1 MISYYVLFPNH
12 DNGMRLYR
20 EMKERRLP
28 CTIAPT
34 PREASKY
41 ATIFLVLVAISLLVQ
56 KEDLEAVRM
65 IVAAKQIEILRIAEI
80 RRDINPNRDR
90 YC

>member
-20 EMKERRLP
+20 EMKENGLK

-34 PREASKY
+34 PREASKCCG
-41 ATIFLVLVAISLLVQ
+41 ISLLVK
-56 KEDLEAVRM
+56 KEDLDQIRQ
-65 IVAAKQIEILRIAEI
+65 IVKEKQIEILQIAEI
-80 RRDINPNRDR
+80 KKDIDTNRDR

>member
-20 EMKERRLP
+20 EMKENGLK

-34 PREASKY
+34 PREASKC
-41 ATIFLVLVAISLLVQ
+41 FGISLLVK
-56 KEDLEAVRM
+56 KEDLDQIRQ
-65 IVAAKQIEILRIAEI
+65 IVKEKQIEILQIAEI
-80 RRDINPNRDR
+80 KKDIDPNRDR

>member
-20 EMKERRLP
+20 EIKENGLK

-34 PREASKY
+34 PREASKCCG
-41 ATIFLVLVAISLLVQ
+41 ISLLVK
-56 KEDLEAVRM
+56 KEDLDQIRQ
-65 IVAAKQIEILRIAEI
+65 IVKEKQIEILQIAEI
-80 RRDINPNRDR
+80 KKDIDPNRDR

>member
-20 EMKERRLP
+20 EMKENGLK

-34 PREASKY
+34 PREASKCCD
-41 ATIFLVLVAISLLVQ
+41 ISLLVK
-56 KEDLEAVRM
+56 KEDLDQIRQ
-65 IVAAKQIEILRIAEI
+65 IVKEKQIEILQIAEI
-80 RRDINPNRDR
+80 KKDIDPNRDR

>member
-20 EMKERRLP
+20 EMKENGLK

-34 PREASKY
+34 PREASKCCG
-41 ATIFLVLVAISLLVQ
+41 ISILVK
-56 KEDLEAVRM
+56 KEDLDQIRQ
-65 IVAAKQIEILRIAEI
+65 IVKEKQIEILQIAEI
-80 RRDINPNRDR
+80 KKDIDPNRDR

>member
-1 MISYYVLFPNH
+1 MLFPNH

-20 EMKERRLP
+20 EMKENGLK

-34 PREASKY
+34 PREASKCCG
-41 ATIFLVLVAISLLVQ
+41 ISLLVK
-56 KEDLEAVRM
+56 KEDLDQIRK
-65 IVAAKQIEILRIAEI
+65 IVKEKQIEILQIAEI
-80 RRDINPNRDR
+80 KKDIDPNRDR

>member
-12 DNGMRLYR
+12 DNVMRLYR
-20 EMKERRLP
+20 EMKEKGLK

-34 PREASKY
+34 PREASKCCG
-41 ATIFLVLVAISLLVQ
+41 ISLLVK
-56 KEDLEAVRM
+56 KEDLDQIRQ
-65 IVAAKQIEILRIAEI
+65 IVKEKQIEILQIAEI
-80 RRDINPNRDR
+80 KKDIDPNRDR

>member
-20 EMKERRLP
+20 EMKENGLK

-34 PREASKY
+34 PREASKCCG
-41 ATIFLVLVAISLLVQ
+41 ISLLVK
-56 KEDLEAVRM
+56 KEDLDQIRK
-65 IVAAKQIEILRIAEI
+65 IVKEKQIEILQIAEI
-80 RRDINPNRDR
+80 KKDIDPNRDR

>member
-20 EMKERRLP
+20 EMKENGLK

-34 PREASKY
+34 PREASKCCG
-41 ATIFLVLVAISLLVQ
+41 ISLFVK
-56 KEDLEAVRM
+56 KEDLDQIRQ
-65 IVAAKQIEILRIAEI
+65 IVKEKQIEILQIAEI
-80 RRDINPNRDR
+80 KKDIDPNRDR

>member
-20 EMKERRLP
+20 EMKEPGLK

-34 PREASKY
+34 PREASKCCG
-41 ATIFLVLVAISLLVQ
+41 ISLLVK
-56 KEDLEAVRM
+56 KEDLDQIRQ
-65 IVAAKQIEILRIAEI
+65 IVKEKQIEILQIAEI
-80 RRDINPNRDR
+80 KKDIDPNRDR

>member
-20 EMKERRLP
+20 EMKENGLK

-34 PREASKY
+34 PREASKCCG
-41 ATIFLVLVAISLLVQ
+41 ISLLRK
-56 KEDLEAVRM
+56 KEDLGQIRQ
-65 IVAAKQIEILRIAEI
+65 IVKEKQIEILQIAEI
-80 RRDINPNRDR
+80 KKDIDPNRDR

>member
-20 EMKERRLP
+20 EMKENGLK

-34 PREASKY
+34 PREASKCCG
-41 ATIFLVLVAISLLVQ
+41 ISLLVK
-56 KEDLEAVRM
+56 KEDLDQIRQ
-65 IVAAKQIEILRIAEI
+65 IVNEKQIEILQIAEI
-80 RRDINPNRDR
+80 KKDIDPNRDR

>member
-12 DNGMRLYR
+12 YNGMRLYR
-20 EMKERRLP
+20 DMKENGLK

-34 PREASKY
+34 PREASKCCG
-41 ATIFLVLVAISLLVQ
+41 ISLLVK
-56 KEDLEAVRM
+56 KEDLDQIRQ
-65 IVAAKQIEILRIAEI
+65 IVKEKQIEILQIAEI
-80 RRDINPNRDR
+80 KKYIYPNRDR

>member
-20 EMKERRLP
+20 EMKENGLK

-34 PREASKY
+34 PRETSKCCG
-41 ATIFLVLVAISLLVQ
+41 ISLLVK
-56 KEDLEAVRM
+56 KEDLDQIRQ
-65 IVAAKQIEILRIAEI
+65 IVKKKQIEILQIAEI
-80 RRDINPNRDR
+80 KKDIDPNRDR

>member
-20 EMKERRLP
+20 EMKESGLK

-34 PREASKY
+34 PREASKCCG
-41 ATIFLVLVAISLLVQ
+41 ISLLVK
-56 KEDLEAVRM
+56 KEDLDQIRQ
-65 IVAAKQIEILRIAEI
+65 IVKKKQIEILQIAEI
-80 RRDINPNRDR
+80 KKDIDPNRDR

>member
-1 MISYYVLFPNH
+1 MISYYMLFPNH

-20 EMKERRLP
+20 EMKENGLK

-34 PREASKY
+34 PREASKCCG
-41 ATIFLVLVAISLLVQ
+41 ISLLVK
-56 KEDLEAVRM
+56 KEDLDQIRQ
-65 IVAAKQIEILRIAEI
+65 IVKEKQIEILQIAEI
-80 RRDINPNRDR
+80 KKDIDPNRDR

>member
-1 MISYYVLFPNH
+1 MILHYVLFPNH

-20 EMKERRLP
+20 ELKGKGLK

-34 PREASKY
+34 PREASKCCG
-41 ATIFLVLVAISLLVQ
+41 ISLLVQ
-56 KEDLEAVRM
+56 KEDLEQIQQ
-65 IVAAKQIEILRIAEI
+65 IVQEKQIEILQIAEI
-80 RRDINPNRDR
+80 KKDIDPNRDR

>member
-20 EMKERRLP
+20 EMKENGLK

-34 PREASKY
+34 PREASKCCG
-41 ATIFLVLVAISLLVQ
+41 ISLLVKKQ
-56 KEDLEAVRM
+56 DLDQIRQIVKE
-65 IVAAKQIEILRIAEI
+65 KQIEILQIAEI
-80 RRDINPNRDR
+80 KKDIDPNRDR

>member
-20 EMKERRLP
+20 EMKENGLK

-34 PREASKY
+34 PREASKCCG
-41 ATIFLVLVAISLLVQ
+41 ISLLVK
-56 KEDLEAVRM
+56 KEDLDQIRQ
-65 IVAAKQIEILRIAEI
+65 IVKEKKIEILQIAEI
-80 RRDINPNRDR
+80 KKDIDPNRDR

>member
-20 EMKERRLP
+20 KMKENGLK

-34 PREASKY
+34 PREASKCCG
-41 ATIFLVLVAISLLVQ
+41 ISLLVK
-56 KEDLEAVRM
+56 KEDLDQIRQ
-65 IVAAKQIEILRIAEI
+65 IVKEKQIEILQIAEI
-80 RRDINPNRDR
+80 KKDIDPNRDR

>member
-20 EMKERRLP
+20 EMKENGLK
-28 CTIAPT
+28 CTIAPI
-34 PREASKY
+34 PREASKCCG
-41 ATIFLVLVAISLLVQ
+41 ISLLVK
-56 KEDLEAVRM
+56 KEDLDQIRQ
-65 IVAAKQIEILRIAEI
+65 IVKKKQIEILQIAEI
-80 RRDINPNRDR
+80 KKDIDPNRDR

>member
-20 EMKERRLP
+20 EMKENGLK

-34 PREASKY
+34 PREASKCCG
-41 ATIFLVLVAISLLVQ
+41 ISLLVK
-56 KEDLEAVRM
+56 KEDLDKARYVIRDKF
-65 IVAAKQIEILRIAEI
+65 ASEI
-80 RRDINPNRDR
+80 DR
-90 YC
+90 

>member
-20 EMKERRLP
+20 EMKENGLK

-34 PREASKY
+34 PREASKCCG
-41 ATIFLVLVAISLLVQ
+41 ISLLVK
-56 KEDLEAVRM
+56 KEDLDKARYV
-65 IVAAKQIEILRIAEI
+65 I
-80 RRDINPNRDR
+80 RDKFERKTD
-90 YC
+90 

>member
-1 MISYYVLFPNH
+1 MISHYVLFPNH

-20 EMKERRLP
+20 EMKENGLK

-34 PREASKY
+34 PREASKCCG
-41 ATIFLVLVAISLLVQ
+41 ISLLVK
-56 KEDLEAVRM
+56 KEDLDQIRQ
-65 IVAAKQIEILRIAEI
+65 IVKEKQIEILQIAEI
-80 RRDINPNRDR
+80 KKDIDPNRDR